1 MPEPG
6 GGFKVLPRLFG
17 KNAPDVRRIRQTR
30 GFFWDFPEAQ
40 ERAYCSLMPHVD
52 LLELPYFDG
61 IDIDTLISLVDRM
74 NPIRFPP
81 GHTLFHEDQGN
92 IGALYIVTRGQV
104 ELTKR
109 APDGPM
115 RLAALNAPTLLGEV
129 ELFTQVPAV
138 ATVTTLTDIDSFA
151 LSRQAFETL
160 MAEHHP
166 AMLRFTYNVARVACH
181 RLAVADTMLAR
192 KLGAVD
198 LAELRRQIFGTN
210 DDLRAATTTGS
221 FFRAK

>member
-1 MPEPG
+1 
-6 GGFKVLPRLFG
+6 
-17 KNAPDVRRIRQTR
+17 
-30 GFFWDFPEAQ
+30 
-40 ERAYCSLMPHVD
+40 MPHVD

-74 NPIRFPP
+74 NPVRFPP
-81 GHTLFHEDQGN
+81 GHTLFHEDQTN
-92 IGALYIVTRGQV
+92 LSALYIVTRGQL
-104 ELTKR
+104 ELLKR

-115 RLAALNAPTLLGEV
+115 RLAALHAPTLLGEV

-138 ATVTTLTDIDSFA
+138 ATVRTLTEIDSFA
-151 LSRQAFETL
+151 LSREAFETL
-160 MAEHHP
+160 MDEHHP

-210 DDLRAATTTGS
+210 DDLRSATTTGS